1 MDGHL
6 KRALE
11 RLLVLALIGA
21 AQLSFA
27 IETLPDPTRPPPEYF
42 SGADASSDTTAGPTL
57 QSVFISPTRRSAI
70 ISGQSVVVGDKVGT
84 SQVVA
89 IRDGEVVLRDGKEL
103 HSLKLFP
110 NVAKAG
116 TEKPGGPAKT
126 GKKQ

>member
-1 MDGHL
+1 MDGDL
-6 KRALE
+6 KQALNDLIVFG
-11 RLLVLALIGA
+11 LLA
-21 AQLSFA
+21 AAPFA
-27 IETLPDPTRPPPEYF
+27 FAAEVLPDPTRPPPEYF
-42 SGADASSDTTAGPTL
+42 TGADASSAAAAGPVL
-57 QSVFISPTRRSAI
+57 QSVFISATRRSAI
-70 ISGQSVVVGDKVGT
+70 INGQSVVVGDKVGNE
-84 SQVVA
+84 QVVA

>member
-6 KRALE
+6 KQALE
-11 RLLVLALIGA
+11 RLFALALLA
-21 AQLSFA
+21 AAPFA
-27 IETLPDPTRPPPEYF
+27 FAAEALPDPTRPPPEYF
-42 SGADASSDTTAGPTL
+42 TGADASVTTTAGPTL
-57 QSVFISPTRRSAI
+57 QSVFISKTHRSAI
-70 ISGQSVVVGDKVGT
+70 INGQSVVVGDKVGNE
-84 SQVVA
+84 QVVA